1 MNLSRREWLLLSSG
15 ALATRL
21 DAAGGSG
28 HLVSTPARRAEYLKK
43 MLHALCTELGPRPA
57 CSKACEA
64 GALLIKREMERAL
77 PAVTLN
83 TFSITGWELTA
94 EPELRVGDRRVETYP
109 AHSGPGTPEEGLLGV
124 VRGTGKFEIVSQA
137 DGRVLARVYPGP
149 FGPAVTTRYRSE
161 DGVPIFS
168 VGRQDVPL
176 VEKAV
181 RENLPVF
188 VKAPVKRIPN
198 CSTSNVAG
206 TLPGASAD
214 EILFVAHADTVYNG
228 PGASDNTAT
237 AIAMLMLA
245 HALSGTRPE
254 RTFTFLASA
263 AEEMGSLGAAHYAE
277 TRKAEG
283 TLNRVKVCVNL
294 DSLTYG
300 PNLQI
305 TTTDRELERMIL
317 DIHRDLKIRSEPK
330 TFYHDDTM
338 DSAPF
343 KAAGA
348 RTVYFNSR
356 GHDARTLPLNHRPD
370 DTADT
375 IDPKLIESSFRIL
388 LELIHRLDTIH
399 L

>member
-1 MNLSRREWLLLSSG
+1 MSLSRRKWILLSG
-15 ALATRL
+15 AAFAARL
-21 DAAGGSG
+21 GGAAGSG
-28 HLVSTPARRAEYLKK
+28 HLVSTPAKRAQYLKK

-64 GALLIKREMERAL
+64 GALAIKREMERAL
-77 PAVTLN
+77 PSVALD
-83 TFSITGWELTA
+83 TFPITGWELTA
-94 EPELRVGDRRVETYP
+94 EPELRVGDTRIETYP
-109 AHSGPGTPEEGLLGV
+109 AHSGPGTPEAGLRGV
-124 VRGTGKFEIVSQA
+124 VRKAGHFEIVGQPEA
-137 DGRVLARVYPGP
+137 RLLARIYPGP
-149 FGPAVTTRYRSE
+149 FGPAVTTRYRGD
-161 DGVPIFS
+161 DGIPIFS

-176 VEKAV
+176 LERAA
-181 RENLPVF
+181 REGLPVF

-198 CSTSNVAG
+198 CRTSNVAG
-206 TLPGASAD
+206 TLPGVSTD

-228 PGASDNTAT
+228 PGASDNTASM
-237 AIAMLMLA
+237 IAMLMLA
-245 HALSGTRPE
+245 HAISGTRPE
-254 RTFTFLASA
+254 RTFTFLAST
-263 AEEMGSLGAAHYAE
+263 AEEMGSLGAAHYAQ
-277 TRKAEG
+277 TRKANG

-300 PNLQI
+300 PNLHI

-317 DIHRDLKIRSEPK
+317 DIHRDLEIRSEPK
-330 TFYHDDTM
+330 TFFHDDTM

-375 IDPKLIESSFRIL
+375 IDPELIESSFRIL
-388 LELIHRLDTIH
+388 LELTHRLDTIR